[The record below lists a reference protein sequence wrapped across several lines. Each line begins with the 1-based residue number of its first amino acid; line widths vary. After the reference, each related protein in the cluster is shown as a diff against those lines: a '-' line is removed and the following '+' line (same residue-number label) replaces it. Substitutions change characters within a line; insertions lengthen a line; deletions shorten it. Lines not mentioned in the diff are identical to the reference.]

1 MLSCSFSVIILAK
14 LIPQLSDIS
23 VKNSGGDDLHDQ
35 MISPAR
41 KRKQI
46 HFSTLINGHILV
58 LPNAIGSS
66 VGAYTIYSLRLNG
79 TSPIAV
85 VCTNRAD
92 ITLSSG
98 CAISNIP
105 LVDRLDEMIA
115 SNLRSGLTISVDSD
129 QEKVSIQTV

>member
-1 MLSCSFSVIILAK
+1 MSGTNCRKIVGGSARGKAIVTKQAINFLAMVDVSKGVIK
-14 LIPQLSDIS
+14 D
-23 VKNSGGDDLHDQ
+23 KNHELFEKS
-35 MISPAR
+35 
-41 KRKQI
+41 
-46 HFSTLINGHILV
+46 INGLILV

-66 VGAYTIYSLRLNG
+66 VGAYTIYSLSLNG

-105 LVDRLDEMIA
+105 LVDKLDEMIA

>member
-1 MLSCSFSVIILAK
+1 VLGTNCRKIVGGSARGKAMVTKQAINFLAMVDVKKGVIKDKNHELFEK
-14 LIPQLSDIS
+14 DIS
-23 VKNSGGDDLHDQ
+23 GL
-35 MISPAR
+35 
-41 KRKQI
+41 
-46 HFSTLINGHILV
+46 ILV

-79 TSPIAV
+79 TSPIAI
-85 VCTNRAD
+85 VCTNSAD

-105 LVDRLDEMIA
+105 LVDKLDEMTA
-115 SNLRSGLTISVDSD
+115 SDLRSGLTISVDSD

>member
-1 MLSCSFSVIILAK
+1 VLGINCRKIVGGSARGKAMVTKQAINFLAMVDVTKGVIK
-14 LIPQLSDIS
+14 D
-23 VKNSGGDDLHDQ
+23 KNHELFEKS
-35 MISPAR
+35 
-41 KRKQI
+41 
-46 HFSTLINGHILV
+46 INGLILV

-85 VCTNRAD
+85 VCTNNAD

-105 LVDRLDEMIA
+105 LVDKLDEMIA

>member
-1 MLSCSFSVIILAK
+1 VLGTNCRKIVGGSARGKAMVTKQAINFLAMVDVTKGVIK
-14 LIPQLSDIS
+14 D
-23 VKNSGGDDLHDQ
+23 KNHELFEKS
-35 MISPAR
+35 
-41 KRKQI
+41 
-46 HFSTLINGHILV
+46 INGLILV

-85 VCTNRAD
+85 VCTNNAD

-105 LVDRLDEMIA
+105 LVDKLDEMIA

>member
-1 MLSCSFSVIILAK
+1 MVTKQAINFLAMVDVTKGVIK
-14 LIPQLSDIS
+14 D
-23 VKNSGGDDLHDQ
+23 KNHELFEKS
-35 MISPAR
+35 
-41 KRKQI
+41 
-46 HFSTLINGHILV
+46 INGLILV

-85 VCTNRAD
+85 VSTNRAD